1 MKNYNL
7 YFLQDTTVF
16 LYYNNST
23 VVAIE
28 SCADTNFG
36 NFEAG
41 KMLFAWY
48 HILVLFIFPTTIMVY
63 CYSVVIYVL
72 WLSTKQLAKMT
83 LYDGFVV
90 LFVIELFMFVEYI

>member
-1 MKNYNL
+1 M
-7 YFLQDTTVF
+7 
-16 LYYNNST
+16 
-23 VVAIE
+23 VAIE

-36 NFEAG
+36 SFEAG

-48 HILVLFIFPTTIMVY
+48 HILVLFIIPTTIMVY

-83 LYDGFVV
+83 QYDGLVV
-90 LFVIELFMFVEYI
+90 LLVIELFMFVEFIYVH